1 MNPQLRSGVVK
12 ISDLATYDVLTSKH
26 LPGLCLS
33 TETFAGTLQ
42 FMAPEVIDK
51 GQQVFGAPPDI

>member
-12 ISDLATYDVLTSKH
+12 ISDLATYYVLTSKH

-42 FMAPEVIDK
+42 FLAPEVIDK
-51 GQQVFGAPPDI
+51 AQQGYGDPVDI